1 MPQPLPFSQAGRSE
15 ARVPSPSSRAEGH
28 TLGDTKL
35 CLQFLIQD
43 LGTLRIVEIHKY
55 SAWGRWVWERQ
66 EEEAA
71 EEGLEIGQRLTA
83 PGLAGHRGTSTDP
96 PAACQGAHKAEGKPW

>member
-1 MPQPLPFSQAGRSE
+1 MA
-15 ARVPSPSSRAEGH
+15 SPSSRAEGH

-35 CLQFLIQD
+35 CLQLLIQD
-43 LGTLRIVEIHKY
+43 LGTLRIVEIHKHLD
-55 SAWGRWVWERQ
+55 WGRWVWECQ

-83 PGLAGHRGTSTDP
+83 PRLAGHRGTSTDP
-96 PAACQGAHKAEGKPW
+96 PAACRGAQAGGHKAEGKPW